1 MRYVIFFIYLLATYL
16 IGGIPFGLM
25 MGKVVKGIDIRNYGS
40 KNIGATNVARVL
52 GKGYGILVLFLDGAK
67 GFFPVML
74 AKPFWPEYWLVL
86 ILSSAVLGHIF
97 SFWLKGRGGK
107 GIATM
112 FFGLMALNVILAI
125 VMLTTWL
132 IIFKK
137 TKISSLS
144 ALCSTIAVV
153 VASIFVQ
160 TKQTTATLTV
170 VVAVIFWAHRN
181 NISRLLAGE
190 ELGFANKNSNNNEK
204 N

>member
-1 MRYVIFFIYLLATYL
+1 
-16 IGGIPFGLM
+16 
-25 MGKVVKGIDIRNYGS
+25 
-40 KNIGATNVARVL
+40 
-52 GKGYGILVLFLDGAK
+52 
-67 GFFPVML
+67 ML

-144 ALCSTIAVV
+144 ALCSTVAVLLV
-153 VASIFVQ
+153 SVFIQ
-160 TKQTTATLTV
+160 TKQTTATLTIIV
-170 VVAVIFWAHRN
+170 LVIFWAHRN
-181 NISRLLAGE
+181 NISRLLNGK
-190 ELGFANKNSNNNEK
+190 ELGFANSNGNNNKQEL
-204 N
+204 

>member
-52 GKGYGILVLFLDGAK
+52 GKWYGILVLFLDGAK

-74 AKPFWPEYWLVL
+74 AKAFWPEHWLVL
-86 ILSSAVLGHIF
+86 VLLCAVFGHIF
-97 SFWLKGRGGK
+97 SFWLKGKGGK

-112 FFGLMALNVILAI
+112 FFGLLGFNPVLGATMLI
-125 VMLTTWL
+125 VWL
-132 IIFKK
+132 SVFKK

-144 ALCSTIAVV
+144 ALCSIVAVILV
-153 VASIFVQ
+153 SIFIQ
-160 TKQTTATLTV
+160 TKQTTVTLTII
-170 VVAVIFWAHRN
+170 VAVIFWAHRN